1 MVKVVVVV
9 VVVVVIDEIA
19 GFDVEVVNTVENLL
33 RSMRALPSILILLVG
48 NLFKSGNSCC
58 VF

>member
-1 MVKVVVVV
+1 MV

-19 GFDVEVVNTVENLL
+19 DVEVVNTVENLL